1 MSPEE
6 AQRLFEEE
14 GLLFEE
20 QEKKRRRNVLE
31 GLAMDLESE
40 KNALLKAL
48 QAAKDKLVL
57 KLFLPSL

>member
-6 AQRLFEEE
+6 AKRLFEEE

-31 GLAMDLESE
+31 GLAIDLDAE

-48 QAAKDKLVL
+48 QDAKNK
-57 KLFLPSL
+57 